1 VVSAAGIWLALLLS
15 VIPSFRRLSAQASVQ
30 LSLGARYTSTMVHDS
45 IVTAIDVRPT
55 LAPSLAVTAAT
66 AIEHGWTA
74 DGTIDVSWSTLERH
88 DQGGPTVGLGSLTTL
103 AVVIGVRRALAA
115 GLAGRLAVGGL
126 KYFPGESTG
135 IFRDGSGGVFPLG
148 SATVSYVP
156 PLAFAQRRSL
166 GIEARYD
173 VHAFVTPA
181 LRNRG
186 FTSSRPVH
194 RLALAL
200 RVTP

>member
-1 VVSAAGIWLALLLS
+1 MVSAAGTWLALLLS

-30 LSLGARYTSTMVHDS
+30 LSLGARYTSTMVRDS

-173 VHAFVTPA
+173 VHAFITPA

>member
-1 VVSAAGIWLALLLS
+1 MVSAAGIWLALLLS

-126 KYFPGESTG
+126 KYFPGENTG

-148 SATVSYVP
+148 SAAVTYVP
-156 PLAFAQRRSL
+156 PLAFARRRSL

-173 VHAFVTPA
+173 VHAFITPA

-186 FTSSRPVH
+186 FTSSQPVH

-200 RVTP
+200 RGTP

>member
-1 VVSAAGIWLALLLS
+1 MVSAAGIWLALLLS

-135 IFRDGSGGVFPLG
+135 ICRDGSGGVFPLG

-173 VHAFVTPA
+173 VHAFITPA

>member
-1 VVSAAGIWLALLLS
+1 MVSAAGIWLALLLS

>member
-1 VVSAAGIWLALLLS
+1 MVSAAGIWLALLLS

-103 AVVIGVRRALAA
+103 AVVIGIRRALAA

-173 VHAFVTPA
+173 VHAFITPA

-186 FTSSRPVH
+186 FTSSQPVH

-200 RVTP
+200 RGTP